1 MKEGRRK
8 GRKFVGLKGG
18 RKKSSDVEREEEEK
32 KEEEEEEEEVEEKV
46 WKGKT
51 VKVLIK
57 KWRK

>member
-1 MKEGRRK
+1 MNEGRRK

-18 RKKSSDVEREEEEK
+18 RKKRSDVEREEEKK
-32 KEEEEEEEEVEEKV
+32 KEEEEEKEVEEKV